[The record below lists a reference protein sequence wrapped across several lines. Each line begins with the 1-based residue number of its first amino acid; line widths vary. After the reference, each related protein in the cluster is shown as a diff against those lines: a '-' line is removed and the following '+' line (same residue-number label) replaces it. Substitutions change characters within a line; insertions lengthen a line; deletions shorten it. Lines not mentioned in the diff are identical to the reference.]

1 MSFAA
6 LALCA
11 RAANDTTRA
20 QINNIPSKSHVIPL
34 LSYQC
39 VANYFFTVFI
49 FKIDLFLDK
58 LKNFTKEDDQLRELT
73 KITKRYRRNK
83 LKLKRKIHTIISL

>member
-1 MSFAA
+1 MIVYYNNNYRTSV
-6 LALCA
+6 L
-11 RAANDTTRA
+11 
-20 QINNIPSKSHVIPL
+20 QIIFSL
-34 LSYQC
+34 
-39 VANYFFTVFI
+39 FI

-83 LKLKRKIHTIISL
+83 LKLKRKIHTIILL

>member
-1 MSFAA
+1 M
-6 LALCA
+6 
-11 RAANDTTRA
+11 
-20 QINNIPSKSHVIPL
+20 
-34 LSYQC
+34 
-39 VANYFFTVFI
+39 FI

-83 LKLKRKIHTIISL
+83 LKLVKRKTTYYIVTDDFA